1 MLFEASIYLC
11 AIKNNFFYHFFLL
24 FHIISFNFT
33 YKCMNKKKMKYA
45 KIFIINAKAC
55 MAEIAQNRVH
65 ARLLYVTYN
74 RLYTM
79 IISGRKASWVRYLI
93 ET

>member
-1 MLFEASIYLC
+1 
-11 AIKNNFFYHFFLL
+11 
-24 FHIISFNFT
+24 
-33 YKCMNKKKMKYA
+33 MKYA

-79 IISGRKASWVRYLI
+79 IISGRKASWARYLI